1 MLMNNIRFLL
11 EQYWW
16 LCLLV
21 STFRASRVYCL
32 EGVLNYRACQGQRRL
47 YRSASLDTMTIP
59 AAEKLLQSG
68 VSAIIDL
75 RSADEIEKGAKDR
88 SAGAKLLYDRLPRPE
103 NVLDCT
109 SSSSSPLRSPM
120 LYHAPLLSDIE
131 GFWATVE
138 SRMPPAELGW
148 LRLRSIF
155 DGGAVPRATAR
166 ALEDGGLALLYEAM
180 LSSRVHQAY
189 VTATLE
195 VCLRCAEEGNDVIF
209 HCQKGKD
216 RTGCLSMLIES
227 GVMDLPDE
235 DILAGYSASAAL
247 LGEDIQAA
255 PRSGASR
262 TSSSDVDWSRFRGSP
277 AEAMLSTIKWIR
289 KDYGSVA
296 GFLESSGFT
305 EEKLRRLRYALI
317 G

>member
-1 MLMNNIRFLL
+1 MRSLL

-21 STFRASRVYCL
+21 STFRGRVYCL
-32 EGVLNYRACQGQRRL
+32 EGVLNYRACQGQQRL
-47 YRSASLDTMTIP
+47 YRSASLDTLTIP
-59 AAEKLLQSG
+59 GAKKLLQSE

-88 SAGAKLLYDRLPRPE
+88 TAGAKFLYDRLPRPQ
-103 NVLDCT
+103 NVLDCK
-109 SSSSSPLRSPM
+109 SSSSPSRLPV
-120 LYHAPLLSDIE
+120 LYHAPLLSDID

-138 SRMPPAELGW
+138 SRMQPAELGW

-195 VCLRCAEEGNDVIF
+195 VCLRCAEEGHGVIF

-216 RTGCLSMLIES
+216 RIGCLSMLIES

-255 PRSGASR
+255 PRNRASR
-262 TSSSDVDWSRFRGSP
+262 TCSSDVDWSRLRGSP
-277 AEAMLSTIKWIR
+277 PEAMLSTIKWIR

-296 GFLESSGFT
+296 DFLKSSGFT